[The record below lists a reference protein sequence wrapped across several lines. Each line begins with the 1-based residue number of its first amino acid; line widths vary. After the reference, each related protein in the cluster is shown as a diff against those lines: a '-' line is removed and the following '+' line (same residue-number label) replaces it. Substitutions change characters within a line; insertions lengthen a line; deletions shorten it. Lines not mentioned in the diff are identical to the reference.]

1 MRRILYLPYGK
12 RQKGRRVLR
21 DKFCLDLTLEDLNAW
36 CEKREVPK
44 YRASQIYGWLS
55 SGTVDTAD
63 MTNVPKNV
71 RSMLEEDFIFGGF
84 ELREHLVSKIDGTEK
99 FVYGLYDGNIIE
111 TVAMRY
117 KPGISVCVSSQA
129 GCKMGCSFCASAKAG
144 FGRSLTAGEM
154 AAQVLMAQDHIGEK
168 IRTVVVMG
176 IGEPFDNYDN
186 LMGFIKIMN
195 NPDGL
200 GLGARHITLSTCG
213 LVPRIEEFTKEGL
226 QVNLSISLH
235 APNDELRKKLMPVAK
250 AYSIEQLMNA
260 CKEYTKATSRRITF
274 EYSLFAGVNDT
285 PECARELVK
294 LLKGGLY
301 HVNLISANK
310 VPGTVFQSASPAK
323 VKQFRDILTSGGI
336 NATIRREMGSDIMA
350 ACGQLRRG
358 KIEEA
363 QC

>member
-1 MRRILYLPYGK
+1 M
-12 RQKGRRVLR
+12 R

-129 GCKMGCSFCASAKAG
+129 GCKMGCAFCASAKIA
-144 FGRSLTAGEM
+144 FGRSLSAGEIL
-154 AAQVLMAQDHIGEK
+154 AQISVTQKIGER
-168 IRTVVVMG
+168 IRSVVIMG

-186 LMGFIKIMN
+186 VMRFIKLAN
-195 NPDGL
+195 DPEGL

>member
-1 MRRILYLPYGK
+1 LK
-12 RQKGRRVLR
+12 E
-21 DKFCLDLTLEDLNAW
+21 KFCLDLNLNDLTEW
-36 CEKREVPK
+36 CAKREVPK

-55 SGTVDTAD
+55 SGCVSTDE

-71 RSMLEEDFIFGGF
+71 RAMLEEDFIFGSF
-84 ELREHLVSKIDGTEK
+84 ELREHLTSKIDGTEK
-99 FVYGLYDGNIIE
+99 FVYALYDGNIIE

-129 GCKMGCSFCASAKAG
+129 GCKMGCTFCASAKIG
-144 FGRSLTAGEM
+144 FGRSLTSGEIL
-154 AAQVLMAQDHIGEK
+154 AQVAVTQKILGER
-168 IRTVVVMG
+168 IRSVVIMG
-176 IGEPFDNYDN
+176 IGEPFDNYEN
-186 LMGFIKIMN
+186 VMGFIKLAN
-195 NPDGL
+195 DPEGL
-200 GLGARHITLSTCG
+200 NLGARHITLSTCG
-213 LVPRIEEFTKEGL
+213 LVPKIEEFTREGL

-260 CKEYTKATSRRITF
+260 CKEYTKKTNRRVTF

-285 PECARELVK
+285 PQCASELVK

-301 HVNLISANK
+301 HVNLIAANE
-310 VPGTVFQSASPAK
+310 VPGTVFKSSSPAK
-323 VKQFRDILTSGGI
+323 VKQFRDILESGGI

-358 KIEEA
+358 TIEAER
-363 QC
+363 C

>member
-1 MRRILYLPYGK
+1 MK
-12 RQKGRRVLR
+12 
-21 DKFCLDLTLEDLNAW
+21 DKFCLDLNLNDLTLW
-36 CEKREVPK
+36 CNERGIPK

-55 SGTVDTAD
+55 SGAVTTDE
-63 MTNVPKNV
+63 MTNVPKNI
-71 RSMLEEDFIFGGF
+71 RAMLEEDFIFGGF
-84 ELREHLVSKIDGTEK
+84 ELREHLVSKLDGTEK
-99 FVYGLYDGNIIE
+99 FVYALYDGNIIE

-129 GCKMGCSFCASAKAG
+129 GCRMGCTFCASAKIA
-144 FGRSLTAGEM
+144 FGRSLTAGEIL
-154 AAQVLMAQDHIGEK
+154 AQIAVTQKIIGER
-168 IRTVVVMG
+168 IRSVVIMG

-186 LMGFIKIMN
+186 VLKFIKLAN
-195 NPDGL
+195 DPDGL

-213 LVPRIEEFTKEGL
+213 LVPKIEEFTRENL

-235 APNDELRKKLMPVAK
+235 APNDELRKQLMPIAK
-250 AYSIEQLMNA
+250 AYSIDQLMKS
-260 CKEYTKATSRRITF
+260 CKDYTEATKRRVTF
-274 EYSLFAGVNDT
+274 EYSLFAGINDT

-310 VPGTVFQSASPAK
+310 VPGTFFQSASHEK

-358 KIEEA
+358 TIEGSK
-363 QC
+363 

>member
-1 MRRILYLPYGK
+1 MKLEK
-12 RQKGRRVLR
+12 R
-21 DKFCLDLTLEDLNAW
+21 FCLDLSLVDLTNW
-36 CEKREVPK
+36 CASREVPK
-44 YRASQIYGWLS
+44 YRAAQIYKWLS
-55 SGTVDTAD
+55 AGSVTTDE
-63 MTNVPKNV
+63 MTNVPKNI
-71 RSMLEEDFIFGGF
+71 RAMLEEDFIFGGF
-84 ELREHLVSKIDGTEK
+84 ELKDHLVSKLDGTEK
-99 FVYGLYDGNIIE
+99 FVYSLYDGNIIE

-129 GCKMGCSFCASAKAG
+129 GCRMGCAFCASSKIA
-144 FGRSLTAGEM
+144 FGRSLTAGEIL
-154 AAQVLMAQDHIGEK
+154 AQISVTQKMIGER
-168 IRTVVVMG
+168 IRSVVIMG

-186 LMGFIKIMN
+186 VLGFIRLAN
-195 NPDGL
+195 DPEGL

-213 LVPRIEEFTKEGL
+213 LVNKIEDFTREGL

-250 AYSIEQLMNA
+250 AYSIDKLMKA
-260 CKEYTKATSRRITF
+260 CKDYTEATNRRITF
-274 EYSLFAGVNDT
+274 EYSLFAGVNDS
-285 PECARELVK
+285 PACAAELVK

-323 VKQFRDILTSGGI
+323 VKQFKEILESGGI
-336 NATIRREMGSDIMA
+336 NATVRREMGSDIMA

-363 QC
+363 GC

>member
-1 MRRILYLPYGK
+1 MRRFLHLQDGE
-12 RQKGRRVLR
+12 RQKGRRILK
-21 DKFCLDLTLEDLNAW
+21 DKFCLDLDINDLTNW
-36 CEKREVPK
+36 CNERGIPK

-55 SGTVDTAD
+55 SGAVTTDE
-63 MTNVPKNV
+63 MTNVPKNI
-71 RSMLEEDFIFGGF
+71 RAMLEEDFIFGGF
-84 ELREHLVSKIDGTEK
+84 ELREHLVSKLDGTEK
-99 FVYGLYDGNIIE
+99 FVYALYDGNIIE

-129 GCKMGCSFCASAKAG
+129 GCRMGCTFCASAKID
-144 FGRSLTAGEM
+144 FGRSLTAGEIL
-154 AAQVLMAQDHIGEK
+154 AQIAVTQKLIGER
-168 IRTVVVMG
+168 IRSVVIMG

-186 LMGFIKIMN
+186 VLKFIKLAN
-195 NPDGL
+195 DPDGL

-213 LVPRIEEFTKEGL
+213 LVPKIEEFTREAL

-235 APNDELRKKLMPVAK
+235 APNDELRKQLMPIAK
-250 AYSIEQLMNA
+250 AYSIDKLMKA
-260 CKEYTKATSRRITF
+260 CKDYTEATKRRITF

-310 VPGTVFQSASPAK
+310 VPGTFFQSASPEK

-358 KIEEA
+358 TIEGSK
-363 QC
+363 